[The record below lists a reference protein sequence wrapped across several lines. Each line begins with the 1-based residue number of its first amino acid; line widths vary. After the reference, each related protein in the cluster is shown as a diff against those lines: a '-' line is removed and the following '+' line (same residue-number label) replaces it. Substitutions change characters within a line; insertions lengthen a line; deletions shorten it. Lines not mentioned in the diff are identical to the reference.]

1 MTYTELWT
9 SGGHIMG
16 GSSSIS
22 MNTISAQISRR
33 FAFAEDLILVY
44 HLSEERLLL
53 TLPDEDTARLIY
65 NDGHPFITLSLW
77 LHIRRWSR
85 LLGSTGAPGL
95 SAVAVEL

>member
-1 MTYTELWT
+1 MTCAELWT

-33 FAFAEDLILVY
+33 FSFAEDLIVVY
-44 HLSEERLLL
+44 RLSEERLLL

-65 NDGHPFITLSLW
+65 NDGHPFITISLR
-77 LHIRRWSR
+77 LHIRKWSR
-85 LLGSTGAPGL
+85 LLSSTGAPSL
-95 SAVAVEL
+95 STIAVEL